1 MSQLLD
7 PDQEVFR
14 ATTRRYLEATSPIT
28 ATRRLADD
36 TDGFSRPWWKDGA
49 ALGWTSFLVGEALG
63 GGTISGAG
71 VADLALVAEEF
82 GRLVAPGP
90 LLGVNVA
97 ALALSE
103 SAAPERFAAVL
114 AALVDGSTT
123 AAWADEPYAPGS
135 GSTVVARPEGEGLVL
150 DGVAPAVEAGAQA
163 DHLVLTAG
171 GPGGRYQ
178 VLVPARRAGLSCAP
192 LRSVDV
198 VRRFASVRLDNV
210 VMAPEEILSGP
221 GAAEIALERQ
231 RQVAAV
237 LALSEVQG
245 ATPCS
250 PSPCGG
256 CSTATPSAA
265 PSPRT
270 RPSSTGRPT

>member
-1 MSQLLD
+1 
-7 PDQEVFR
+7 
-14 ATTRRYLEATSPIT
+14 
-28 ATRRLADD
+28 
-36 TDGFSRPWWKDGA
+36 
-49 ALGWTSFLVGEALG
+49 
-63 GGTISGAG
+63 
-71 VADLALVAEEF
+71 
-82 GRLVAPGP
+82 
-90 LLGVNVA
+90 
-97 ALALSE
+97 
-103 SAAPERFAAVL
+103 VL

-245 ATPCS
+245 AIDAVFALTLRWMFDRY
-250 PSPCGG
+250 
-256 CSTATPSAA
+256 TF
-265 PSPRT
+265 
-270 RPSSTGRPT
+270 GRPIASYQALKHRTADMKVWLEACRATVHEAVGAVATGGDDAAQLVSVAKSYVGDHAPELVQECVQFHGGIGVTWDHDLHLYLRRVILDVSLAGTVRDHRRRLGCLVACWQGEH